1 MRWLQLAEV
10 LELHRRLIAQSGG
23 MPGLRDLGLL
33 EASLALPRQT
43 FSGVDLYTGIIA
55 KSAALGYS
63 LIQNHPLHRPC
74 RLGGHSGAEW
84 F

>member
-33 EASLALPRQT
+33 EASLGIASP
-43 FSGVDLYTGIIA
+43 DLLR
-55 KSAALGYS
+55 S
-63 LIQNHPLHRPC
+63 
-74 RLGGHSGAEW
+74 
-84 F
+84 